1 MTAHSGA
8 PPYLIGNMCIFVSMK
23 SLKVYSLVLLFFA
36 TASFTPSPKPTE
48 ELKWVEF
55 NEGYT
60 LGKKKKKIV
69 MIDCYTEWCGWCKRM
84 DHDTYSDAN
93 VQKKIYENFVPVKLN
108 PELNQTYTLDGKQ
121 YNGQQ
126 LLALLSNN
134 TLSGYPTIIFIIPNG
149 KTNLV
154 ELSVGYS
161 NAADFSR
168 ILDEKL
174 AKKK

>member
-1 MTAHSGA
+1 
-8 PPYLIGNMCIFVSMK
+8 MK
-23 SLKVYSLVLLFFA
+23 SLKIFA
-36 TASFTPSPKPTE
+36 LIALYFASTSFTFKPATD
-48 ELKWVEF
+48 LKWMAW
-55 NEGYT
+55 NEGYA
-60 LGKKKKKIV
+60 LAKKKKKIA

-84 DHDTYSDAN
+84 DKDTYSDESI
-93 VQKKIYENFVPVKLN
+93 QKKIYENFIPIKLN

-134 TLSGYPTIIFIIPNG
+134 QISGYPTIIFIIPNG
-149 KTNLV
+149 KANTI

-161 NAADFSR
+161 TAVQFHKV
-168 ILDEKL
+168 LDDMK